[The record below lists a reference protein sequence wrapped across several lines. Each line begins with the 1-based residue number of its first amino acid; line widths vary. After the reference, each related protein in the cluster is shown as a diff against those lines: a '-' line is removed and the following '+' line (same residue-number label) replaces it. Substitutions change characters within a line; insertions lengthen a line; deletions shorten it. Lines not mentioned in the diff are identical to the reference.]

1 MLRVANP
8 GSTMPV
14 LPSTPACP
22 AGAAVYPACPPAN
35 ASYAAS
41 GRGSSCPMVEVTQE
55 LAERISEV
63 ARLLENDDEGD
74 AALPRLADLGVE
86 LVPGATAAA
95 VAITAGAQTHTLAV
109 SDARIRE
116 LHRFQFES
124 GEGPVVETLRY
135 NEARHV
141 PDTSVEQ
148 RWRTFCCAAAEAG
161 LRSLVSL
168 PLHTAQRPAGAVTL
182 YADRPGT
189 FSGTA
194 HDIALLFA
202 AQGGTAV
209 HNAGIYGAC
218 RKMTDNLQA
227 ALEGR
232 AIIEQAKGVL
242 HAELAVSPDEAF
254 ELLRRFSQN
263 TNQRVR
269 VIADQLVRGEIAPR
283 QLRG

>member
-1 MLRVANP
+1 ML
-8 GSTMPV
+8 
-14 LPSTPACP
+14 
-22 AGAAVYPACPPAN
+22 
-35 ASYAAS
+35 
-41 GRGSSCPMVEVTQE
+41 EVTEE

-74 AALPRLADLGVE
+74 VALLRLAGLGAE

-95 VAITAGAQTHTLAV
+95 VTIMAGAEAYTFAV
-109 SDARIRE
+109 SDARISE
-116 LHRFQFES
+116 LHRSQFTC

-141 PDTSVEQ
+141 PDAGVEE
-148 RWRTFCCAAAEAG
+148 RWRTFCRAAAEAG
-161 LRSLVSL
+161 LHSLVSL
-168 PLHTAQRPAGAVTL
+168 PLHTAQRPAGAVAL
-182 YADRPGT
+182 YADRTGA

-209 HNAGIYGAC
+209 YNAGIYRAC
-218 RKMTDNLQA
+218 LQMTNNLQV

-242 HAELAVSPDEAF
+242 HAKLAVSPDEAF
-254 ELLRRFSQN
+254 ELLRRYSQN
-263 TNQRVR
+263 TNQKVR
-269 VIADQLVRGEIAPR
+269 VIADQLVRGEIDPR
-283 QLRG
+283 QLRGQGS